1 MVKGVWEKEANI
13 LTGSVL
19 DVSHSKRM
27 LSPEPLDVD
36 IDEDTLIVS
45 SSVCVLI

>member
-13 LTGSVL
+13 LTGTVL
-19 DVSHSKRM
+19 DVSHRKRT

-36 IDEDTLIVS
+36 TDEDTVIVS
-45 SSVCVLI
+45 SSACVLI